1 LEKYSLF
8 GELLYLGFV
17 CEKGRCKSSGFWKL
31 RYKRILHKH
40 IVLLSKLI
48 QCILVSEISDNDALI
63 LKKFIESIQ
72 TEKDIIKYYP
82 INEDTMKKLQDSNY
96 SIITSIDSDRCN
108 NNINLLMNDIT
119 TEILE
124 LLDHKFFLNKKRIAM
139 LIRAIHNLPRVYL
152 GKGLHTLC
160 NIEQPAIDYKAALEY
175 SFNNM
180 DEDTRQRYR
189 KYYQ

>member
-1 LEKYSLF
+1 MEKYSLF

-31 RYKRILHKH
+31 GYKRILHKH

-124 LLDHKFFLNKKRIAM
+124 LLDHKFFLNKKRIAI

>member
-1 LEKYSLF
+1 MEKYSLF

-31 RYKRILHKH
+31 GYKRILHKH

-82 INEDTMKKLQDSNY
+82 INEDTMKKLHDSNY

-139 LIRAIHNLPRVYL
+139 LIRALHNLPRVYL

-189 KYYQ
+189 KYCQ

>member
-1 LEKYSLF
+1 MEKYSLF

-31 RYKRILHKH
+31 GYKRILHKH

-48 QCILVSEISDNDALI
+48 QCILVSEVSDNDALI

>member
-1 LEKYSLF
+1 MTF
-8 GELLYLGFV
+8 T
-17 CEKGRCKSSGFWKL
+17 
-31 RYKRILHKH
+31 
-40 IVLLSKLI
+40 
-48 QCILVSEISDNDALI
+48 DALI
-63 LKKFIESIQ
+63 LKKFIESIR
-72 TEKDIIKYYP
+72 TEKDIIKHYP
-82 INEDTMKKLQDSNY
+82 LNGETIRKLQDSNY

-119 TEILE
+119 TEIIE

>member
-1 LEKYSLF
+1 MEKYSLF

-17 CEKGRCKSSGFWKL
+17 CEKGRCKSSGFWKFG
-31 RYKRILHKH
+31 YKRILHKH
-40 IVLLSKLI
+40 IILLRQLI

-63 LKKFIESIQ
+63 LKKFIESIR
-72 TEKDIIKYYP
+72 TEKDIIKHFP
-82 INEDTMKKLQDSNY
+82 LNGETIRKLQDSNY

-119 TEILE
+119 TEIIE